1 MDEGE
6 GGEGTSH
13 VVNFVFLVGLA
24 FPHARYFFLLQ
35 DSSHKLSMQNGA
47 QIHLASAE
55 RGALSG
61 RASITA

>member
-1 MDEGE
+1 MDME
-6 GGEGTSH
+6 TMSH
-13 VVNFVFLVGLA
+13 VVNFDFSLAWSFLM
-24 FPHARYFFLLQ
+24 HATFFLLQ

-61 RASITA
+61 RASIAA

>member
-1 MDEGE
+1 MDE
-6 GGEGTSH
+6 EGTSH
-13 VVNFVFLVGLA
+13 VVNFVFFFFFGLA
-24 FPHARYFFLLQ
+24 FPHAPYFFLLQ
-35 DSSHKLSMQNGA
+35 KSSHKLSMQNGA

>member
-1 MDEGE
+1 MDE
-6 GGEGTSH
+6 EGTSP
-13 VVNFVFLVGLA
+13 VVNFFFFFFFGLA

-61 RASITA
+61 RASIAA

>member
-1 MDEGE
+1 MDE
-6 GGEGTSH
+6 EGTSP
-13 VVNFVFLVGLA
+13 VVNFVFFFFGLA

-61 RASITA
+61 RASIAA